1 MTVQG
6 DKRIN
11 WLLILQGW
19 AMLWVVTGHAPLG
32 EPCTGPLWETMLYR
46 FAYSFHMPLFMLVSG
61 WLFYRTRISW
71 HYGAVLR
78 DKALRILLPG
88 LVFSLVAYALKIA
101 FPGEMERQ
109 VSLSVADIAR
119 SYLFPYDNP
128 LRELWFLIALFWMFA
143 LLPLWRVTLRCK
155 WGMWLTVAL
164 LVALWFFPLRSGLLC
179 LDRVCTHAIWFY
191 LGMVISREEYVE
203 RAFSVRPWLTVLI
216 GVAIYA
222 IGLYTLPIVTTAGGI
237 LFSFGLALL
246 ADRFLPRLF
255 FSFRDYTY
263 QIFLMGIFAQM
274 LVKILYRHALGSLPY
289 LIVWL
294 LCVAV
299 GLYIPVLIARLVE
312 RIPFRPLALCL
323 GLRAPKKTK
332 LSFLLTVFCG
342 LMLTVTTVV
351 PAVAQTPEEIVSRM
365 EKEMSVQQKEGV
377 YMVVDMKVP
386 IMGSIS
392 TKSWMRDNKTRM
404 EVKMMGVPMISWV
417 ADSTEWTYNTKKN
430 ELEIKK
436 LPNLQSGSQSDAEGD
451 ISMLSGMVEG
461 YDFTLQKETPDEWQ
475 IRCTRSKGV
484 DDKDSPKTMTL
495 IVAKTTFLPISLSFK
510 TSGVSISMRD
520 ITFGV
525 PLSKVTFNPADY
537 PDATIIDKR

>member
-19 AMLWVVTGHAPLG
+19 AMLWVVIGHSPLG
-32 EPCTGPLWETMLYR
+32 EPCTGPLWETVLYR

-61 WLFYRTRISW
+61 WLFYRTRLAVSRW
-71 HYGAVLR
+71 SYGAVLR

-101 FPGEMERQ
+101 FPGEMSRQ
-109 VSLSVADIAR
+109 VSLTAADVLH

-128 LRELWFLIALFWMFA
+128 LRELWFLVTLFWMFA

-155 WGMWLTVAL
+155 WGMWLSVAL
-164 LVALWFFPLRSGLLC
+164 LVALWFFPLRTGLLC

-222 IGLYTLPIVTTAGGI
+222 IGIYTLPIVTTAGGI
-237 LFSFGLALL
+237 LLSFGLALL

-274 LVKILYRHALGSLPY
+274 LVKILYRHALGSWPY

-332 LSFLLTVFCG
+332 
-342 LMLTVTTVV
+342 
-351 PAVAQTPEEIVSRM
+351 
-365 EKEMSVQQKEGV
+365 
-377 YMVVDMKVP
+377 
-386 IMGSIS
+386 
-392 TKSWMRDNKTRM
+392 
-404 EVKMMGVPMISWV
+404 
-417 ADSTEWTYNTKKN
+417 
-430 ELEIKK
+430 
-436 LPNLQSGSQSDAEGD
+436 
-451 ISMLSGMVEG
+451 
-461 YDFTLQKETPDEWQ
+461 
-475 IRCTRSKGV
+475 
-484 DDKDSPKTMTL
+484 
-495 IVAKTTFLPISLSFK
+495 
-510 TSGVSISMRD
+510 
-520 ITFGV
+520 
-525 PLSKVTFNPADY
+525 
-537 PDATIIDKR
+537 